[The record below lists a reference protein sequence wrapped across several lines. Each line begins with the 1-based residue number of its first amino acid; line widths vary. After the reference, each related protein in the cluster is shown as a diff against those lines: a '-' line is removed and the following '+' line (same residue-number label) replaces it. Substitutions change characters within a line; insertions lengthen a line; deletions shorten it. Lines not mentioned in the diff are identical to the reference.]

1 MKPNLKFLR
10 LAAVTILT
18 AMLCSCIHN
27 DIPYARIQ
35 ANFLTLEAYGQDA
48 GTMIDSATRTATITL
63 PEEIDISAVRI
74 TGYSITPGATVVD
87 NPLLEPIDLSNP
99 LPVTLRLYQDWQWR
113 IVGN

>member
-1 MKPNLKFLR
+1 
-10 LAAVTILT
+10 
-18 AMLCSCIHN
+18 
-27 DIPYARIQ
+27 
-35 ANFLTLEAYGQDA
+35 
-48 GTMIDSATRTATITL
+48 MIDSATRTATITL

-113 IVGN
+113 IVGNQTIER